1 MWEIIILLTLLSG
14 VGLGSIGYGVLRGSV
29 QRKRQRRQAWR
40 DAATSCGLQIV
51 PVEVHSWTP
60 QLKARAGSMEVRIEL
75 CEDNDDSTRIVIEA
89 PGPQDF
95 NLVKILSNVH
105 LPWTREIEVGH
116 KSFDREF
123 FLQGPTELVFAL
135 LDAETRHELI
145 LLSANKRL
153 EISDGTL
160 RVELSDELVPSILP
174 RLLDLH
180 RRFAPSLNVRRCLA
194 ENAREDPQDDVRF
207 RNLLVLVREFPGE
220 PVTLEALR
228 AACSDPHLEIQLRA
242 AKELGAEGR
251 DTLLEIAEHMAYDDV
266 SAEAVLT
273 LDQDLSFE
281 RARSILE
288 QALRTH
294 RLQTARACLE
304 VIGRGGAT
312 AVDVLATVM
321 EQEESELAAAAAQA
335 LGEIGSP
342 SAEAP
347 LILALQSERADL
359 RMAAADALGRL
370 GSVAAVLPLKEV
382 YERSWLNRELR
393 RATRQ
398 AIAEIQSR
406 LSGAAPGQLSLA
418 GTEEGRLSLAPDE
431 AGRLSLPPHPEAGQ
445 LSLMPEEAKE
455 G

>member
-1 MWEIIILLTLLSG
+1 MWEIIILVALLSG
-14 VGLGSIGYGVLRGSV
+14 AGIGSIGYGFLRGSV
-29 QRKRQRRQAWR
+29 QRKRERRQAWR

-60 QLKARAGSMEVRIEL
+60 QLKARAGSAEVRIES

-89 PGPQDF
+89 PGPQYF
-95 NLVKILSNVH
+95 KLVKILSDTR

-116 KSFDREF
+116 KSFDRDF
-123 FLQGPTELVFAL
+123 FIQGPTELVFAL
-135 LDAETRHELI
+135 LDAETRHELS
-145 LLSANKRL
+145 LLSTNKRL
-153 EISDGTL
+153 EISDGKL

-194 ENAREDPQDDVRF
+194 ENAREDPQDDVRL
-207 RNLLVLVREFPGE
+207 RNLLVLVRELPGE
-220 PVTLEALR
+220 AVTLEALR

-251 DTLLEIAEHMAYDDV
+251 DTLLRIAERMAYDDV
-266 SAEAVLT
+266 SAEAVCT

-288 QALRTH
+288 QALRMR

-304 VIGRGGAT
+304 VIRRGGAT

-335 LGEIGSP
+335 LGEIGSAA
-342 SAEAP
+342 AETP
-347 LILALQSERADL
+347 LILALQGERADL
-359 RMAAADALGRL
+359 RAAAADALGRV
-370 GSVAAVLPLKEV
+370 GSVAAVLPLKEASQ
-382 YERSWLNRELR
+382 RFWLDLDLQL
-393 RATRQ
+393 AARQ

-406 LSGAAPGQLSLA
+406 LSGAVPGQLSLA
-418 GTEEGRLSLAPDE
+418 GMEAGQLSLAPDE
-431 AGRLSLPPHPEAGQ
+431 AGQLSLADNQDGQ
-445 LSLMPEEAKE
+445 LSLTPEEE
-455 G
+455 S